1 MIAVQPLLWYITG
14 QKRRRQKRDGLEL
27 PRKGGSLKLLGSSTI
42 AHFACHGR
50 VDYLKPAKSALLLGK
65 TSLEELTIED
75 LDAINH
81 PQAQIAY
88 LSACS
93 TAEVRSYD
101 LVDESIHLAST
112 FLLTGFPHVIGTL
125 WGAQDSSA
133 VEVAKEFY
141 KRLFQY
147 SEDDSASVAYALH
160 EAVLCHR
167 NAGGNFTDILK
178 WAPFIHIGS

>member
-1 MIAVQPLLWYITG
+1 M
-14 QKRRRQKRDGLEL
+14 
-27 PRKGGSLKLLGSSTI
+27 
-42 AHFACHGR
+42 
-50 VDYLKPAKSALLLGK
+50 KPAKSALFLGK
-65 TSLEELTIED
+65 TEFEELTIED

-112 FLLTGFPHVIGTL
+112 FLLTGFPHVIGTS
-125 WGAQDSSA
+125 WGAQDRSA

-141 KRLFQY
+141 KKLFQY
-147 SEDDSASVAYALH
+147 SSDDGSASVAYALH

-167 NAGGNFTDILK
+167 NVGGNLTDILK
-178 WAPFIHIGS
+178 WAPLIYLGA